1 MSVQKVLKLF
11 YLSFVFLELT
21 VFKETCQNQCSLQ
34 NGQCTYNIQLSH
46 VENGC
51 SRITEEGEST
61 KTGQVQNDNARVQQD
76 LAVVKTDHENRL
88 RELEASVQKI
98 LRSAVSAPPAQ
109 MTLSMG
115 EGINLRPQ
123 RNRTENSLLTR
134 LHDEFTKIRSQLSK
148 KSLELAETYRK
159 LNESVL
165 LLEEAQDDLFAT
177 SEQLLNA
184 EQKAATFEQEGYI
197 LKNKLKHARSRYIV
211 AEENFNISETKR
223 ISLENQLYT
232 VVRSE
237 ANLKEELETY
247 KYRFNETLTNLHNL
261 KREHSLLN
269 DTYLQTK
276 KNLRKTE
283 MELMDCYTAKTQ
295 TFCGFEDEHICGFT
309 QDNITDDFNWERIR
323 GRTKSVGT
331 GPPSDHTCR
340 SPQYGYYMYIE
351 SSSKLRG
358 KKARMFSPVYRGI
371 NHQCVEF
378 YYHMYGRNI
387 GTLKVY
393 TKTEDNAELNAAWS
407 AYGNQGNL
415 WIKSRL
421 SIPRILA
428 RVGYQIIFEGI
439 TELGYLGDIAVD
451 DIRITDGACRREGKV
466 STIRVTAGNNTST
479 TSKARRK
486 LKRYRKLLTQMRNN
500 PQTQNQIK
508 NDTLV

>member
-1 MSVQKVLKLF
+1 MAMLISKVLHLIISSK
-11 YLSFVFLELT
+11 LT

-148 KSLELAETYRK
+148 KSIELAETYRK
-159 LNESVL
+159 LNESAL

-283 MELMDCYTAKTQ
+283 MELMDCYT
-295 TFCGFEDEHICGFT
+295 
-309 QDNITDDFNWERIR
+309 
-323 GRTKSVGT
+323 
-331 GPPSDHTCR
+331 
-340 SPQYGYYMYIE
+340 GYYMYIE

-393 TKTEDNAELNAAWS
+393 TK
-407 AYGNQGNL
+407 
-415 WIKSRL
+415 
-421 SIPRILA
+421 
-428 RVGYQIIFEGI
+428 IIFEGI